1 MPYINVPNQKEK
13 STCSR
18 IIKGLVPWIR
28 HSEAFDDS
36 DHPRPGPNGYP
47 IPDPNPK
54 FLSIPEPDP
63 IFFQNHRVF
72 RVSGIPENFNFC
84 INLMCRLFKF
94 WPVSFKA
101 TYILGQYNKAHQVGA
116 ILHVFMPR
124 DRSSSALHLTTTMF
138 STFYKKKK
146 SHPLLSFSASYLKEG
161 NLWHNHF
168 KTTFDINNF
177 RRTVWGLFNGLTV
190 PPFLSCRQWFV
201 NFSKEN
207 YSGDLIL
214 QT

>member
-1 MPYINVPNQKEK
+1 MQK
-13 STCSR
+13 
-18 IIKGLVPWIR
+18 
-28 HSEAFDDS
+28 S
-36 DHPRPGPNGYP
+36 DTLGGFLCPSDQGPTGTRYP
-47 IPDPNPK
+47 TRTRSFCRYPNPTR
-54 FLSIPEPDP
+54 F
-63 IFFQNHRVF
+63 FFQNHRVF

-116 ILHVFMPR
+116 ILLEER
-124 DRSSSALHLTTTMF
+124 KLHL
-138 STFYKKKK
+138 
-146 SHPLLSFSASYLKEG
+146 LLSFYASYLKEG
-161 NLWHNHF
+161 NLLHNHF

-201 NFSKEN
+201 NFLKEN

>member
-1 MPYINVPNQKEK
+1 MSQNDKALRTSGIWTQHVLHFFSGTE
-13 STCSR
+13 
-18 IIKGLVPWIR
+18 IICPSYPLSDQISFFQNGFQNYRWATKGILCQQ
-28 HSEAFDDS
+28 S
-36 DHPRPGPNGYP
+36 GPNGYP

-84 INLMCRLFKF
+84 INLMCRLFNF

-116 ILHVFMPR
+116 ILHVFMPK

-138 STFYKKKK
+138 TTLEEEKIAPFAVIFWKLSERRK
-146 SHPLLSFSASYLKEG
+146 SLE
-161 NLWHNHF
+161 
-168 KTTFDINNF
+168 
-177 RRTVWGLFNGLTV
+177 
-190 PPFLSCRQWFV
+190 
-201 NFSKEN
+201 
-207 YSGDLIL
+207 
-214 QT
+214 